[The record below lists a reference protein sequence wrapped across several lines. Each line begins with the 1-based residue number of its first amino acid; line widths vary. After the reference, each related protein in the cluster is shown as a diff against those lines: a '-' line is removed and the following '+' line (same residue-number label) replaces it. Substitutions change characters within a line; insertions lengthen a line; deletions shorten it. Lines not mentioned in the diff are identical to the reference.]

1 MKNKD
6 KTRKEVG
13 IIGFGNFGRFIAK
26 HLKDKLGVC
35 VTDVADKRKEAEE
48 IGVTFTS
55 LENIVKKKIII
66 LAVPM
71 KNLKGILER
80 IKNKLQPEALILD
93 VCSLKMFSCKL
104 MKETLPENV
113 EIIGTHPLF
122 GPQSASNSI
131 KGMKVALCNVNARQE
146 TLEKIKR
153 FCESLGLKAIVTTPE
168 EHDKQMAVSQALTHF
183 IGQTA
188 KHMGLK
194 RVELSTKTFDD
205 LMSIIDII
213 KNDTPALFE
222 NMQTMNPF
230 AKKIREKFIEE
241 SMKLDRSLNKKI
253 RRKIK

>member
-1 MKNKD
+1 MKKKNKN
-6 KTRKEVG
+6 KKRKEIG
-13 IIGFGNFGRFIAK
+13 IIGLGNFGQFIAK
-26 HLKDKLGVC
+26 HLKDKFRVC
-35 VTDVADKRKEAEE
+35 ATDAIDKSKKAEE
-48 IGVTFTS
+48 MGITFTS
-55 LENIVKKKIII
+55 LEDIAKKKIII

-71 KNLKGILER
+71 ENLKETLER
-80 IKNKLQPEALILD
+80 IKNKLQPKTLILD

-230 AKKIREKFIEE
+230 AKKIREKFIEA
-241 SMKLDRSLNKKI
+241 SIKLNKKI